1 MFQQVISWIVNNAT
15 WVFSGIG
22 VFVLSCLVAWLSRP
36 SKKEVSKNTHQS
48 SSLSGNSG
56 SVVAGRDIIINPHS
70 VKEAPSSP
78 EGKRDTQNT
87 IHILFI
93 DDEEF
98 QVVQMLKN
106 DGWKAVNRID
116 DPNSIRAQEILD
128 AEVIFVDIIGVGK
141 AMGFK
146 NQGIG
151 LAAEIKRRYPNKRV
165 VIYSGEEKHSVFDS
179 DLHSVDNWLPK
190 NAEPIQFIQEIENY
204 AADGN

>member
-1 MFQQVISWIVNNAT
+1 MFKQVISWILDNLE
-15 WVFSGIG
+15 WFFSGIG
-22 VFVLSCLVAWLSRP
+22 VFVLGLFITKFSRS
-36 SKKEVSKNTHQS
+36 SKKESSTRVNQS
-48 SSLSGNSG
+48 RSLSRNQG
-56 SVVAGRDIIINPHS
+56 SVVAGRDIIINS
-70 VKEAPSSP
+70 QSEKEDSSSLG
-78 EGKRDTQNT
+78 GKRDIQNK

-106 DGWKAVNRID
+106 DGWKAVSRID
-116 DPNSIRAQEILD
+116 DPSSIRAQEILD
-128 AEVIFVDIIGVGK
+128 SEVVFVDIIGIGK
-141 AMGFK
+141 ALGFK

-190 NAEPIQFIQEIENY
+190 NAEPIQFIQEIESY
-204 AADGN
+204 ASSRD